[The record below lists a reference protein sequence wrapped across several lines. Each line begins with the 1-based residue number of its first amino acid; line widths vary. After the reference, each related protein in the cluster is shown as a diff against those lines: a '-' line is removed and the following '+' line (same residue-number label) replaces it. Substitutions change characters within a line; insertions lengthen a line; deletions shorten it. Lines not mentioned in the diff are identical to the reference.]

1 MQERAGEGFFSI
13 KRVILFLF
21 GRGALARGTKDSNI
35 DLMHVDKNLNLAHKK
50 EHEQLS
56 YSPSL
61 LASLQVESFHD
72 FVMGHA
78 AKLSRPHMCTQERGA
93 ARAFPECAAKLSAR
107 GVIVS
112 VSSSERF
119 SVLKFTA
126 RWQEG

>member
-1 MQERAGEGFFSI
+1 M
-13 KRVILFLF
+13 F
-21 GRGALARGTKDSNI
+21 GCGALARGTKDSNV
-35 DLMHVDKNLNLAHKK
+35 DLMHVDKFNLAHKK

-107 GVIVS
+107 DVIVF
-112 VSSSERF
+112 VSSSESF
-119 SVLKFTA
+119 SILKFTA